1 MTIGEMHQW
10 FRQTAQEMG
19 MQNVRAILPEQIDML
34 INTSI
39 KDTIDEVVN
48 RHIGTTNDRV
58 ITDNSKL
65 ANINALR
72 TLYKVV
78 TIGVKDDN
86 TIDTYANKPY
96 VFGSEELDN
105 SLYFVDF
112 SIRYGVAS
120 RAAFE
125 VAYES
130 ITTGDEYLA
139 VGSSGANAAFNSYAG
154 SSTESAYN
162 KLATFITGNGGTV
175 KTPAPTKAGST
186 ATLEEAQNARVA
198 ALAIAEE
205 AETLYATLPG
215 ITRWFPIRVID
226 DAYLADVLNDWV
238 LAPRMRTPAMV
249 VYAKDNDNVN
259 SQFELYVGENLGDAM
274 ASIISTTRMVQIRC
288 SYIKKPNEVHYLSDV
303 GGVNV
308 DCDLPEQLQIPML
321 KHAVDLYRVSIQGNL
336 FANQENARANQQE
349 LARNEQRPV
358 NEGYQS

>member
-1 MTIGEMHQW
+1 MTIGEMHNW
-10 FRQTAQEMG
+10 FRQYAQQMG
-19 MQNVRAILPEQIDML
+19 MQNVRAILPEQIDTL

-39 KDTIDEVVN
+39 KDTIDEVIN
-48 RHIGTTNDRV
+48 RNIGTTNDRV

-78 TIGVKDDN
+78 TVGVKDGN
-86 TIDTYANKPY
+86 TINNFVNKPY
-96 VFGSEELDN
+96 VFSSEELDN

-112 SIRYGVAS
+112 SIRYGTEN
-120 RAAFE
+120 RNPF
-125 VAYES
+125 
-130 ITTGDEYLA
+130 TTGYYYMSKGDDAYA
-139 VGSSGANAAFNSYAG
+139 AGNWDDAFVHYTNPGSPGACVTFTSYITDHGAAP
-154 SSTESAYN
+154 
-162 KLATFITGNGGTV
+162 
-175 KTPAPTKAGST
+175 KTAIPTKAGSKATQAEAT
-186 ATLEEAQNARVA
+186 AAKQASRILSAQ
-198 ALAIAEE
+198 AEDI
-205 AETLYATLPG
+205 YAGLSG

-226 DAYLADVLNDWV
+226 DAYLADILNDWV

-249 VYAKDNDNVN
+249 VYSKDNDNEN
-259 SQFELYVGENLGDAM
+259 SQFELYVGENVGEAM
-274 ASIISTTRMVQIRC
+274 EAITSNTRMAQIRC

-308 DCDLPEQLQIPML
+308 DSDLPEQLQIPML

-349 LARNEQRPV
+349 LARSEQRPV